1 MAQKLVVLHNG
12 TRKTVPIGPRMI
24 VQELVQKVAEL
35 YSIDCSDSVV
45 SLQHKHSKLNPAEV
59 VFHLGIP
66 NNACIDV
73 VVTSRKSSSGGSTK
87 LTLVG
92 RDKASWTGTLSSGST
107 LREVL
112 SALGAVDSTAVARGA
127 SAVGLIYMRKPFQGD
142 ALDGTTLDSL
152 GLTGQAAKM
161 QLVFG
166 ETPPPAPASVMAPVA
181 VPQQA
186 PAPEG
191 PVGSSAEWAP
201 LPELP
206 SPAEQQSL
214 PPTYTVA
221 AESVEQE
228 CDKAMQLVLS
238 NNFDAASQAGILLFF
253 KYIDN
258 ILKHPGDSRYTRI
271 PTTNKV
277 YIEKLDKLRGASDFL
292 QAIGFIRV
300 APDASVWEA
309 CAEVSSR
316 GVEHWRAVRR
326 ALVRAAETLGL
337 GADQYSL
344 RPPSAPAVPVAAIA
358 FDPFRAMVTKTA
370 STEGSQYLSVTE
382 RRLADIEQRRAQLEG
397 SPADVERCTEV
408 SLVLRQTVG
417 VDLMDTDDDSASRVD
432 SKLLAQHLAAKHKAG
447 NSSDEAPLLT
457 NAVRLLEK
465 AKKEKVYSS
474 CVVRIRF
481 PDKVILQ
488 GCFHPRD
495 RMSVVYEWVGSC
507 LQSAAVGVYL
517 YMSPPKVIYGP
528 DNELTLQELG
538 MVPAVNLFAGWA
550 EHAAP

>member
-166 ETPPPAPASVMAPVA
+166 ETPPSAPASVVAPVA
-181 VPQQA
+181 VPLQA
-186 PAPEG
+186 PAPVEVTPPSTGSDGVHQVPMEVEQEG

-238 NNFDAASQAGILLFF
+238 NNFDAASQAGVLLFF

-292 QAIGFIRV
+292 HAIGFIRV

-309 CAEVSSR
+309 CAEASSR

-370 STEGSQYLSVTE
+370 STEGGNTKVLSRPGGPGQEGSQYLSVTE

-408 SLVLRQTVG
+408 CL
-417 VDLMDTDDDSASRVD
+417 
-432 SKLLAQHLAAKHKAG
+432 
-447 NSSDEAPLLT
+447 
-457 NAVRLLEK
+457 
-465 AKKEKVYSS
+465 YSIYL
-474 CVVRIRF
+474 IR
-481 PDKVILQ
+481 
-488 GCFHPRD
+488 C
-495 RMSVVYEWVGSC
+495 
-507 LQSAAVGVYL
+507 
-517 YMSPPKVIYGP
+517 
-528 DNELTLQELG
+528 
-538 MVPAVNLFAGWA
+538 
-550 EHAAP
+550 